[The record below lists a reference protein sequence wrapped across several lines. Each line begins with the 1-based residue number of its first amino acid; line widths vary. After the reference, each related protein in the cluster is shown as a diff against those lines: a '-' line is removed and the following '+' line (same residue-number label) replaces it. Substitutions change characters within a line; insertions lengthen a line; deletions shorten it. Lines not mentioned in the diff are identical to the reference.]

1 MKNLRPIPLAGLIL
15 GILILCIGVG
25 LFCNCSSLVSSSP
38 GIYTAS
44 LAGEPGF
51 EGEMAI
57 QSESSGV
64 VPSHPELP
72 VADFSAKKGAVTG
85 FSVFFDGSLSEG
97 SDLNYQWSFDD
108 ESIMSSA
115 TPVKFYEG
123 PVVGL
128 VTLTVSNSFGS
139 DSITKKLTVGK
150 NGEVTIEQYDQREQI
165 QKSPQYE
172 EVPVIQE
179 GNKTASVNGVEA
191 DYLQKFFEGNQLL
204 EQGNFAGAIDSFNE
218 SMRLNSSFTDAQYA
232 RGLAFFQLGYYNFYE
247 FRGND
252 KLLQAVDDFSAVIK
266 EDPENN
272 GALIGRGAAWI
283 YLGEYYSWRSYIA
296 NDSVFRYYEAGLRD
310 FNKVL
315 ETDPDNIDALNGKAY
330 ASLVLGS
337 GNPAKKSNSLLIDSA
352 KKDAERSIRLNGE
365 NPRAHFILGLYYDH
379 EGLYAAAI
387 QEFSR
392 AIELDPSEAWY
403 FEWRGYEKLMKGD
416 YADAIKDYSAA
427 VSLQSRFA
435 QAYNMR
441 GATRAYLM
449 NVNDRSPELS
459 DFNQAIEINPS
470 ISDFH
475 RNYALALANW
485 KFWDKSLNEHAVD
498 LLSRASELD
507 PSDYRIFGDK
517 AYLLTALN
525 RNHEATENL
534 LKFQQGS
541 LTNEEKMMANDLL
554 AYNNVEPWYSN
565 TWG

>member
-1 MKNLRPIPLAGLIL
+1 MGVF
-15 GILILCIGVG
+15 CICGT
-25 LFCNCSSLVSSSP
+25 LVNGSP
-38 GIYTAS
+38 GVNSAS
-44 LAGEPGF
+44 FSGEPVAEGDVMIPDESAGF
-51 EGEMAI
+51 LSPRPDLPMAN
-57 QSESSGV
+57 
-64 VPSHPELP
+64 
-72 VADFSAKKGAVTG
+72 FSAKQGAVTR
-85 FSVFFDGSLSEG
+85 FSVFFDGSQSEG

-108 ESIMSSA
+108 GSVQSSA
-115 TPVKFYEG
+115 TPVKFYDG
-123 PVVGL
+123 PVGGL
-128 VTLTVSNSFGS
+128 VTLKVSNSFGS
-139 DSITKKLTVGK
+139 DSITKKMKVGK
-150 NGEVTIEQYDQREQI
+150 NGEVTIERYDQEEEIGNIPQGTAPII
-165 QKSPQYE
+165 QGE
-172 EVPVIQE
+172 
-179 GNKTASVNGVEA
+179 NKTSPEISVTA
-191 DYLQKFFEGNQLL
+191 DYLQKFLEGSQLL
-204 EQGNFAGAIDSFNE
+204 EQGDFTGAIDSFNE
-218 SMRLNSSFTDAQYA
+218 TIRLNSSFSEAHYA
-232 RGLAFFQLGYYNFYE
+232 RGMAFFQAGYYHLYE
-247 FRGND
+247 FRGKD
-252 KLLQAVDDFSAVIK
+252 QFLQAVDDFSVVIK
-266 EDPENN
+266 KDPENA

-337 GNPAKKSNSLLIDSA
+337 GNPVKKSNSLLIDSA

-379 EGLYAAAI
+379 EGLYAASI

-392 AIELDPSEAWY
+392 AIELDPYEAWY
-403 FEWRGYEKLMKGD
+403 YEWRGYEKLRKGD
-416 YADAIKDYSAA
+416 YLDAIEDYSTA
-427 VSLQSRFA
+427 VSLQPRFA

-441 GATRAYLM
+441 GVTRAFLM

-459 DFNQAIEINPS
+459 DFNLAIEINPM
-470 ISDFH
+470 ISDFN

-498 LLSRASELD
+498 LLSRASDLD
-507 PSDYRIFGDK
+507 PSDYRIYGDK

-525 RNHEATENL
+525 RNHEATDNL
-534 LKFQQGS
+534 IKFQQGS